1 MSKVLEKYI
10 KQRDYSG
17 SVQDAYASL
26 VYSCMISIGK
36 PFEKLLEQAEKEN
49 KKIQL
54 KDELVDEITLDNIEI
69 I

>member
-1 MSKVLEKYI
+1 MTTVLEKYI
-10 KQRDYSG
+10 NQRDYSG
-17 SVQDAYASL
+17 SEQDAYASL

-54 KDELVDEITLDNIEI
+54 KEDLVDEITLDNIELV
-69 I
+69 

>member
-1 MSKVLEKYI
+1 MTTVLEKYI
-10 KQRDYSG
+10 NQRDYSG
-17 SVQDAYASL
+17 SEQDAYASL

-54 KDELVDEITLDNIEI
+54 KDDLVDEITLDNIELV
-69 I
+69 